1 MKAYSIAVL
10 LLTGF
15 SNSLFSQTTNQNNSI
30 MTTTTIQGGKA
41 TNVGYTYATVPTKF
55 VEADGIKI
63 AYRSYGKEGDIPVIY
78 FNHLTAN
85 LDNCDPRIMDAI
97 AAHRQIISFDYRGVG
112 ATTGEQGTSIADMA
126 KDAIAFIHAL
136 GYKQVDIVAFSMGG
150 FITQELLLVEPQLV
164 RKIILAGTGPR
175 GGEGV
180 SDVVGLT
187 YKDIF
192 KGILTFRDPKFYL
205 FFTQNKVGKEAAR
218 DFLKRLNERTENRDT
233 KVKLSVLKNQLQA
246 IAAWGHATPADLSVF
261 NHPVL
266 VANGDHDRMVP
277 TANSYDLAKRFT
289 NAEIVIYPNSGHG
302 GIFQYHEEFL
312 KKTIPFLSN

>member
-1 MKAYSIAVL
+1 MKNRFLLIVLTLLKMATLNAQSGNYS
-10 LLTGF
+10 
-15 SNSLFSQTTNQNNSI
+15 
-30 MTTTTIQGGKA
+30 
-41 TNVGYTYATVPTKF
+41 YANVPTLF
-55 VEADGIKI
+55 VEANGIKF

-97 AAHRQIISFDYRGVG
+97 AAHRPIISFDYRGVG
-112 ATTGEQGTSIADMA
+112 ATTGKQGTSIPDMA

-175 GGEGV
+175 GGKGV

-192 KGILTFRDPKFYL
+192 KGVFTFRDPKFYL
-205 FFTQNKVGKEAAR
+205 FFTQNKVGKAAAR
-218 DFLKRLNERTENRDT
+218 DFLKRLKERTENRDK
-233 KVKLSVLKNQLQA
+233 KVKLSVLKKQLKA
-246 IAAWGHATPADLSVF
+246 IAAWGQDTPADLSVF
-261 NHPVL
+261 KHPVL
-266 VANGDHDRMVP
+266 VVNGDHDRMVP
-277 TANSYDLAKRFT
+277 TPNSYDLAKRFT
-289 NAEIVIYPNSGHG
+289 NSEIVIYPNSGHG

-312 KKTIPFLSN
+312 KKALPFLIK

>member
-15 SNSLFSQTTNQNNSI
+15 TNSSFSQTTNQTISI
-30 MTTTTIQGGKA
+30 MATTNLQSGNA
-41 TNVGYTYATVPTKF
+41 TNAGYTYATVPTKF
-55 VEADGIKI
+55 VEANGIKI

-97 AAHRQIISFDYRGVG
+97 AAHRHIISFDYRGVG
-112 ATTGEQGTSIADMA
+112 ATSGEQGTSIADMA
-126 KDAIAFIHAL
+126 KDAIAFIDSL

-150 FITQELLLVEPQLV
+150 FITQELLLIEPALV

-192 KGILTFRDPKFYL
+192 KGIFTFRDPKFYL

-218 DFLKRLNERTENRDT
+218 DFLKRLNERTENRDK
-233 KVKLSVLKNQLQA
+233 KVKLSVLKKQLQA
-246 IAAWGHATPADLSVF
+246 IAAWGNDTPADLSVF
-261 NHPVL
+261 KHPVL

-277 TANSYDLAKRFT
+277 TTNSYDLAKRFP

-302 GIFQYHEEFL
+302 GIFQYHEEFITQAL
-312 KKTIPFLSN
+312 RFLVN